1 MSTFAINYQGRPFR
15 EALSENK
22 AMFYGIVGVSG
33 LAFVC
38 ALELIPEI
46 NEGMKLVPFTEEFKF
61 KMAASMILDYGLCYI
76 IEKGLKWG
84 FSDYRPRDIADRRPE
99 QLEREAARKAVIAQ
113 QKADE
118 EERQRLEK
126 VAEFERQVEERKRK
140 LREWREGRARA

>member
-1 MSTFAINYQGRPFR
+1 VSTFAINYQGRPFR